1 MAKDIL
7 FRISRPYKIFST
19 KKVSAVV
26 IPAVKGNVTILPDR
40 APTMFLLQNGI
51 VELLDIGLKPVEKF
65 FIKGGLA
72 DVARNRCAIS
82 SEKVVSVDNIDLA
95 KAERKRDAALHDEDK
110 AYYQMII
117 DNLKLAN
124 RQ

>member
-26 IPAVKGNVTILPDR
+26 IPAVNGNVTILPDR
-40 APTMFLLQNGI
+40 APTMFLLENGI
-51 VELLDIGLKPVEKF
+51 VELLDSYLKPIERL

-82 SEKVVSVDNIDLA
+82 SEKVVSVDNINLE
-95 KAERKRDAALHDEDK
+95 KAERKRDAALHEEDK

-117 DNLKLAN
+117 DKLK
-124 RQ
+124 QSKS

>member
-51 VELLDIGLKPVEKF
+51 VELLDSYLKPIERL

-82 SEKVVSVDNIDLA
+82 SEKVVSVDNIDIA
-95 KAERKRDAALHDEDK
+95 KAERKRDAALHEEDK

-117 DNLKLAN
+117 DKLKLEN
-124 RQ
+124 R